1 MNRASLLRLLG
12 ILKEQGPDW
21 HAVRGKLAQEAASDF
36 TDAPALIEKWAK
48 EGQGEHHLGEEG
60 IPPNCLP
67 APAITGSVHGQRVA
81 AALLPNP
88 PAGDPG
94 GSGGQVMSRN
104 SGPGT
109 LA

>member
-21 HAVRGKLAQEAASDF
+21 HAVRGKLAQETASDL
-36 TDAPALIEKWAK
+36 TDALVLIEKWAR
-48 EGQGEHHLGEEG
+48 ESQHHLGEEG
-60 IPPNCLP
+60 IAPNCPP
-67 APAITGSVHGQRVA
+67 APAITGSVHGQGVA
-81 AALLPNP
+81 VAVLPNS
-88 PAGDPG
+88 PAGDRG
-94 GSGGQVMSRN
+94 GSGGQVMCRN